1 MSGSGLLYLSDNPV
15 KFPPVTRSTPVFYDE
30 TNQEI
35 FAMAGDLVTIYN
47 AVSFTPSFIHFCIF
61 LTDLTFN
68 VLIQNFALYY
78 HVDFLLNLIS

>member
-15 KFPPVTRSTPVFYDE
+15 KFPPVTRTTPVFYDE

-47 AVSFTPSFIHFCIF
+47 AVSH
-61 LTDLTFN
+61 N
-68 VLIQNFALYY
+68 
-78 HVDFLLNLIS
+78 